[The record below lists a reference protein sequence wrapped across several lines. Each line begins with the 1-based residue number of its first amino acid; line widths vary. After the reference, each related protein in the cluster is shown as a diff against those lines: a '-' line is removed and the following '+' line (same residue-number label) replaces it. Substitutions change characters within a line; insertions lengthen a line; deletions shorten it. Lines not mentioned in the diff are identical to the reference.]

1 MVPRRFPMRL
11 RLLRRRRGMTQATLA
26 DKAGVSRAYL
36 SRLEIGQHD
45 PPLSTIL
52 RLAKALRVRPGRL
65 LD

>member
-1 MVPRRFPMRL
+1 MAPERFTMRL
-11 RLLRRRRGMTQATLA
+11 RQLRRRRRMTQAALA
-26 DKAGVSRAYL
+26 ERAGVTRAYL

-52 RLAKALRVRPGRL
+52 RLAKALRVKPGRL